1 MALTPYYQD
10 EHVTLYHADCRD
22 VLEHVT
28 ADVVIT
34 DPPYSIGKNGN
45 MLGFMSPN
53 AAKKET
59 HSRGYA
65 DHDPDAYRA
74 LMVDTFNL
82 IPPTLPPGAPVMFWC
97 GNPTL
102 HQAATAAEHSGLKII
117 DLIAYTYPPSVAKAQ
132 STLRPGME
140 IAVLART
147 PGTPVKFN
155 HDWLAAN
162 VRGDGRKTSTRTGHP
177 TEKPLPWLYDAVELL
192 TEPEQTILDPF
203 AGSGTTLRAAKDTN
217 RHAIGVEIEEQY
229 CEIIAKRL
237 AQETLTF

>member
-1 MALTPYYQD
+1 MRPYYQD

-22 VLEHVT
+22 VLPGVA

-34 DPPYSIGKNGN
+34 DPPYAVTKTGA

-53 AAKKET
+53 ASKKET

-65 DHDPDAYRA
+65 DHDPVAYTT
-74 LMVDTFNL
+74 LMLDTFKL
-82 IPPTLPPGAPVMFWC
+82 IPHTLPPGAPVMFWC

-102 HQAATAAEHSGLKII
+102 HQAATAAEQAGLKIV

-140 IAVLART
+140 VAVLART
-147 PGTPVKFN
+147 PGAPVKFN

-192 TEPEQTILDPF
+192 TQPGQTVLDPF
-203 AGSGTTLRAAKDTN
+203 AGSGTTLRAAKN
-217 RHAIGVEIEEQY
+217 LGRRAIGVEIEERY
-229 CEIIAKRL
+229 CEIIATRL
-237 AQETLTF
+237 SQEVLLM

>member
-1 MALTPYYQD
+1 MRPYYQD
-10 EHVTLYHADCRD
+10 DHVILYHADCRD
-22 VLEHVT
+22 VLPGVA

-34 DPPYSIGKNGN
+34 DPPYAVSKRGD

-65 DHDPDAYRA
+65 DHDPVAYTA
-74 LMVDTFNL
+74 LMSETFTH
-82 IPPTLPPGAPVMFWC
+82 ITPALPEGAPVMFWC

-102 HQAATAAEHSGLKII
+102 HQAATAAENAGLKIV

-132 STLRPGME
+132 STLRPSME
-140 IAVLART
+140 VAVLART
-147 PGTPVKFN
+147 PGAPVKFN
-155 HDWLAAN
+155 HDWKATN

-192 TEPEQTILDPF
+192 TKPGQTILDPF
-203 AGSGTTLRAAKDTN
+203 AGSGTTLRAAKN
-217 RHAIGVEIEEQY
+217 LGRRAIGVEIEERY
-229 CEIIAKRL
+229 CEIIATRL
-237 AQETLTF
+237 SQEVLLM

>member
-1 MALTPYYQD
+1 MRPYYQD
-10 EHVTLYHADCRD
+10 DHVTLYHADCRD
-22 VLEHVT
+22 VLPGVA

-34 DPPYSIGKNGN
+34 DPPYAVTKTGA

-53 AAKKET
+53 ASKKET

-65 DHDPDAYRA
+65 DHDPVAYTT
-74 LMVDTFNL
+74 LMLDTFTL

-102 HQAATAAEHSGLKII
+102 HQAATAAENAGLKIV

-132 STLRPGME
+132 STLRPSME
-140 IAVLART
+140 VAVLART
-147 PGTPVKFN
+147 PGAPVKFN

-192 TEPEQTILDPF
+192 TQPRQVVLDPF
-203 AGSGTTLRAAKDTN
+203 AGSGTTLRAAKTLG
-217 RHAIGVEIEEQY
+217 RKAIGVEIEERY
-229 CEIIAKRL
+229 CEIIAARL
-237 AQETLTF
+237 SQEVLLM